1 MTIDD
6 TTLRRLLRLP
16 CTIAVVGLSAEP
28 DRPSYRVAHDMQ
40 QHGFRIVPVNPRY
53 AAAGRSVLGEPCYA
67 SLTDIPFAVD
77 IVDVFRR
84 TEEVLPIAEQAV
96 QIGAKCLWQQ
106 IGVANIEADQ
116 LARAA
121 GLDSVMNRCIKV
133 ERARLVAA
141 SN

>member
-1 MTIDD
+1 MNTD
-6 TTLRRLLRLP
+6 TATLRRLLHLP
-16 CTIAVVGLSAEP
+16 CTLAVVGLSA
-28 DRPSYRVAHDMQ
+28 DASRPSFEVAQTMQ
-40 QHGFRIVPVNPRY
+40 AHGYRIVPVNPRY
-53 AAAGRSVLGEPCYA
+53 AEKGEKILGETCYA
-67 SLTDIPFAVD
+67 SLTDIPCAVD
-77 IVDVFRR
+77 IVSVFRR
-84 TEEVLPIAEQAV
+84 SDEVLPFAEQAV

-133 ERARLVAA
+133 ERARLAAA